1 MNKANFFLVFFA
13 LILSFEFLNI
23 MAFVVSKQL
32 FVNNLELNDFKI
44 FLLEAVIFGF
54 ISYYSVKK
62 KK

>member
-44 FLLEAVIFGF
+44 FMLEVLSFGF
-54 ISYYSVKK
+54 ISFYMVKK